1 MSESS
6 RVDPEVPLMEFPEQ
20 DVVEVDGP
28 HPVGSFLQSDVVLFQ
43 GLREEE
49 LLRFEAERACIRDEA
64 HQVMAGVLGVRQ
76 AARVRARRRVPD
88 GSRRLLAEC
97 FMRPL
102 VVVLSAEALEA
113 ALLAAAGA
121 GGRAVSAF
129 SVRCMRSWAPF
140 CSGWLGAMRCW
151 AIPSRI
157 HQTFIAHSPWMPVE
171 QKGAPLSVRIA
182 RGRPTSRKSR
192 SNTSQLSSVRI
203 EARASHASR

>member
-121 GGRAVSAF
+121 GGRPGRLGLQRAVHALVGPVLLGMAWRDALLGDPCKFSLSMCHGLAGVLAENAPSA
-129 SVRCMRSWAPF
+129 S
-140 CSGWLGAMRCW
+140 
-151 AIPSRI
+151 
-157 HQTFIAHSPWMPVE
+157 
-171 QKGAPLSVRIA
+171 
-182 RGRPTSRKSR
+182 
-192 SNTSQLSSVRI
+192 
-203 EARASHASR
+203 